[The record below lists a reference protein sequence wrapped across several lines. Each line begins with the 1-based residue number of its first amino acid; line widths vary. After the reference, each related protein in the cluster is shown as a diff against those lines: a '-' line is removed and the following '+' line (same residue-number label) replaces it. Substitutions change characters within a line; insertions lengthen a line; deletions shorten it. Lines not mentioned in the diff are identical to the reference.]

1 MTETYHPTNIND
13 YKGEICAPKKGK
25 RLLTIDA
32 LKAVYV
38 ALFHKP
44 THQHSR
50 RVIAHV
56 VTGDLLKRLQGWLG
70 VASIQ
75 VNANPAGCANI
86 VKLSPDEQKKKV
98 SQVFSPGFRIR
109 SDIDWIRI

>member
-1 MTETYHPTNIND
+1 MNCEKAQFFLNTLQLIKLQHVQMTETYHPPNIND

-56 VTGDLLKRLQGWLG
+56 VTGDLLKRLQG
-70 VASIQ
+70 
-75 VNANPAGCANI
+75 
-86 VKLSPDEQKKKV
+86 
-98 SQVFSPGFRIR
+98 
-109 SDIDWIRI
+109 